1 MRAIRMT
8 AVAGLFVSAF
18 SAASATAEEVSL
30 SHKGIQLV
38 ARQELAG
45 GKTWKQGG
53 FLLVHGTMAHGRMEL
68 IAAVQNL
75 LKEKGHSS
83 LAVNFG
89 FNIDKRKGML
99 DCAVTHTHTNTDAVD
114 EIAAWVGWLKAQ
126 GAGAIAILGHS
137 RGGNQVARYQVAHG
151 DPAVK
156 RLVLVSPATWN
167 GVRVASEYQ
176 QRYKKPL
183 DRFVNMAKGLVA
195 KGQGDSLMKGVD
207 FLYCPA
213 ATVAAKTFASYYVD
227 DKKMDTPSLLSDIKI
242 PVLVTVATADT
253 FVPDLPERMKGRVTE
268 NISMKIVDGAD
279 HFYRDLFAED
289 LADAVHAFA
298 GS

>member
-1 MRAIRMT
+1 MQAIRAM
-8 AVAGLFVSAF
+8 AVVGLLVSAF
-18 SAASATAEEVSL
+18 WAASAAAAEVSL
-30 SHKGIQLV
+30 SHKGVQLV
-38 ARQELAG
+38 AKQELAD

-53 FLLVHGTMAHGRMEL
+53 FLLVHGTMAHGQMEL
-68 IAAVQNL
+68 IAAVQKL

-83 LAVNFG
+83 LAINFG

-114 EIAAWVGWLKAQ
+114 EIAVWVGWLKAQ
-126 GAGAIAILGHS
+126 GADSIAILGHS

-167 GVRVASEYQ
+167 GARVANEYQ

-183 DRFVNMAKGLVA
+183 DRFVNKAKELVA

-207 FLYCPA
+207 FLYCPD
-213 ATVAAKTFASYYVD
+213 ATVAAKSFASYYVD
-227 DKKMDTPSLLSDIKI
+227 DKKMDTPSLLTDIKI
-242 PVLVTVATADT
+242 PVLVTAATADT
-253 FVPDLPERMKGRVTE
+253 FVPDIPERMKGRVTE
-268 NISMKIVDGAD
+268 NIGLKIVDGAD

-289 LADAVHAFA
+289 LVDAVHAFA